1 MTKPVQPQIETPRD
15 EEAFRAAVAEGL
27 AEANAGKGRPF
38 EEVAAWLETW
48 GTEDETPAPR

>member
-1 MTKPVQPQIETPRD
+1 MTKPVHPQIETPRD

-27 AEANAGKGRPF
+27 ADAAAGRTRPF

-48 GTEDETPAPR
+48 GTDDETPQPQ